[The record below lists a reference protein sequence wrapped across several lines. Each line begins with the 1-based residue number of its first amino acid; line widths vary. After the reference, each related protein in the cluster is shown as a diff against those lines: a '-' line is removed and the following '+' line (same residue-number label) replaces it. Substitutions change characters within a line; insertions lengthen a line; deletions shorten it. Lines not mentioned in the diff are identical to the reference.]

1 MSLSV
6 KCNIL
11 KSVFLG
17 MVLIFSQSVLSC
29 AETLKVSVAERW
41 PPYSY
46 LENGK
51 YKGLDI
57 DILELLL
64 TKADLCW
71 EYFSYPSSAR
81 AFKELKNSRI
91 DLIFAASWN
100 RERES
105 FASFSLPYR
114 SETMVLFSHVDQK
127 KEFDFNSNST
137 VAVNRGSFYGNKFSD
152 YRAQCDDCIVEV
164 NLTHQRFALL
174 QNKRVDF
181 SIEDELTGIQAL
193 NFGNF
198 YNITKRNNSVIHS
211 NNVYYMLGLN
221 EKGNMARGRINR
233 AIKELD
239 PDISRI
245 INSYKQNL
253 QGNKVEVTTP
263 FIHAN

>member
-6 KCNIL
+6 NRNIL
-11 KSVFLG
+11 KAALLV
-17 MVLIFSQSVLSC
+17 MALIFSQRVLSC

-46 LENGK
+46 LENGT
-51 YKGLDI
+51 YQGLDI

-64 TKADLCW
+64 SKADLCW

-81 AFKELKNSRI
+81 AFKELENGRI
-91 DLIFAASWN
+91 DLVFAASWN

-105 FASFSLPYR
+105 FASFTLPYR
-114 SETMVLFSHVDQK
+114 NETMVLFSHTDQE
-127 KEFDFNSNST
+127 KEFDFNLKST

-152 YRAQCDDCIVEV
+152 YRAQCDECIVEV

-193 NFGNF
+193 NYGNF
-198 YNITKRNNSVIHS
+198 YNIAKRANNVIHR

-239 PDISRI
+239 SDISRI
-245 INSYKQNL
+245 IHSYKERL
-253 QGNKVEVTTP
+253 REGRGELD
-263 FIHAN
+263 

>member
-1 MSLSV
+1 M
-6 KCNIL
+6 
-11 KSVFLG
+11 FLG
-17 MVLIFSQSVLSC
+17 LILTFSQRVFSC
-29 AETLKVSVAERW
+29 AETLKISVADRW

-46 LENGK
+46 LENGT

-81 AFKELKNSRI
+81 AFKELKNRRI

-114 SETMVLFSHVDQK
+114 NETMVVFSHIGQE
-127 KEFDFNSNST
+127 KEFDFNSKST

-164 NLTHQRFALL
+164 NLTLQRFALL

-193 NFGNF
+193 NYGNF
-198 YNITKRNNSVIHS
+198 YNITKRSNSVIHR

-239 PDISRI
+239 SDIGQI
-245 INSYKQNL
+245 IRSYKDKLNEGRGE
-253 QGNKVEVTTP
+253 QGKTSTYS
-263 FIHAN
+263 H